1 MDRHPD
7 HVRRHPSPLGSWAL
21 VRGSGL
27 IGLLLLF
34 VYGFWMTLRL
44 TDDPGLIYLGGHGG
58 AAWIVPHEATTLAT
72 RPTGDGVRG
81 FRIRFTVAAA
91 VNDALLEVRGLRGLN
106 VLLNGKLLLD
116 TTRAPERWKSAT
128 VVQLAPQLA
137 AGAHELIILVR
148 NDSGPAALWAKCERL
163 GLQTDTSWESS
174 RDGTNWGPARLATD
188 RASPELTREFPS
200 PGRALGERAPW
211 LILLFVAVALASDQL
226 ARRTPRRS
234 FWSKPAAWRWVALST
249 WGLLA
254 VHNLSRLPG
263 PAGFDVA
270 GHLEY
275 IDYLIKNRRLPLAT
289 DGWQMFQSPLYY
301 GLSAG
306 LFGILRWFCEPDNAV
321 MWLRALPLACGLG
334 QIELSYRA
342 VRRLWPERPDL
353 QIIGTLFAALLPMNL
368 YLSHYV
374 GNEPLAGFLSAC
386 LFVTTLRWLRPTPE
400 ENNRWMPLWLGLLL
414 GLALLTKVS
423 TVLMAVPVVLAAG
436 LATPTAGTV
445 TAWLQRS
452 SRTVAIIL
460 SLAGVIA
467 GWYYLRNLIQLGRPF
482 VGGWD
487 MDRGFPW
494 WQDPGYHVAGDF
506 LTFGTSLFKPVAVS
520 LVGFWDGL
528 YATFWSD
535 SFLSSATLAA
545 AAPPWNHG
553 AMAASVLLALV
564 PSAAMLLGFG
574 LSLRALWEKSDRVSL
589 IVITT
594 LVAYGVALL
603 HHALSLPY
611 YCAIKA
617 FYSIGAMPA
626 YVLILTT
633 GVAWLSRHAPIR
645 LITHG
650 GLACWAV
657 TVYLGFMAHG

>member
-1 MDRHPD
+1 M
-7 HVRRHPSPLGSWAL
+7 
-21 VRGSGL
+21 
-27 IGLLLLF
+27 
-34 VYGFWMTLRL
+34 
-44 TDDPGLIYLGGHGG
+44 
-58 AAWIVPHEATTLAT
+58 
-72 RPTGDGVRG
+72 
-81 FRIRFTVAAA
+81 
-91 VNDALLEVRGLRGLN
+91 
-106 VLLNGKLLLD
+106 
-116 TTRAPERWKSAT
+116 
-128 VVQLAPQLA
+128 
-137 AGAHELIILVR
+137 
-148 NDSGPAALWAKCERL
+148 
-163 GLQTDTSWESS
+163 
-174 RDGTNWGPARLATD
+174 
-188 RASPELTREFPS
+188 
-200 PGRALGERAPW
+200 
-211 LILLFVAVALASDQL
+211 
-226 ARRTPRRS
+226 
-234 FWSKPAAWRWVALST
+234 
-249 WGLLA
+249 
-254 VHNLSRLPG
+254 
-263 PAGFDVA
+263 
-270 GHLEY
+270 
-275 IDYLIKNRRLPLAT
+275 
-289 DGWQMFQSPLYY
+289 
-301 GLSAG
+301 
-306 LFGILRWFCEPDNAV
+306 
-321 MWLRALPLACGLG
+321 
-334 QIELSYRA
+334 
-342 VRRLWPERPDL
+342 
-353 QIIGTLFAALLPMNL
+353 
-368 YLSHYV
+368 
-374 GNEPLAGFLSAC
+374 
-386 LFVTTLRWLRPTPE
+386 
-400 ENNRWMPLWLGLLL
+400 
-414 GLALLTKVS
+414 
-423 TVLMAVPVVLAAG
+423 
-436 LATPTAGTV
+436 
-445 TAWLQRS
+445 
-452 SRTVAIIL
+452 
-460 SLAGVIA
+460 IA
-467 GWYYLRNLIQLGRPF
+467 GWHYLRNLIQLGRPF

-487 MDRGFPW
+487 MNRGFPW